1 MLTRRGMLAG
11 SALMLSSTALFAKE
25 QEPLPFGLSDEIHHL
40 MKANDVPGLG
50 FGYVK
55 HGRLACIAGFGYANR
70 ETQRKVTVDT
80 VFHLASVTKVV
91 TGTVL
96 IAVVG
101 GWTLHL
107 DDPIERYLDFSV
119 VNPRHQAPIT
129 FRQLFTHTSTIWDR
143 NYAGFQVQG
152 DPTLR
157 SSRFPERV
165 SFSRRSV
172 VPAGQVLHRRR
183 ARHSLPV

>member
-25 QEPLPFGLSDEIHHL
+25 QDPLPFGLSDEIHHL

-96 IAVVG
+96 MQLWEAGRFTSMIRSSVTSISRSSTPATRRRSHFASSSR
-101 GWTLHL
+101 TLL
-107 DDPIERYLDFSV
+107 RSGIVTTLDFRCRAI
-119 VNPRHQAPIT
+119 PR
-129 FRQLFTHTSTIWDR
+129 
-143 NYAGFQVQG
+143 
-152 DPTLR
+152 
-157 SSRFPERV
+157 
-165 SFSRRSV
+165 
-172 VPAGQVLHRRR
+172 
-183 ARHSLPV
+183 